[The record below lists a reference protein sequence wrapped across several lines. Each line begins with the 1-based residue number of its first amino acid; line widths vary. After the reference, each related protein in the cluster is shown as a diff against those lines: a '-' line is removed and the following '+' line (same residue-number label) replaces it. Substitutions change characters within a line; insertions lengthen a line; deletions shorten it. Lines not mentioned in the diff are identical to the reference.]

1 MNLFLG
7 INWAELFSLSVPIS
21 EMIVRGTAIYWFL
34 FIVFRFVIPRDVGA
48 IGIADILILVII
60 ADASQNAM
68 SGDYKTITDG
78 MVLIAVLVGW
88 NLIFDRLAFYVPTF
102 RRFATPAALCLVK
115 DGRMLKRNMRREFIT
130 DDELWSH
137 LRMDGVE
144 SLAQVRTVYLESDG
158 GFSVIKNVDS
168 DHHNPHSP
176 SRSESR

>member
-1 MNLFLG
+1 MAILLG
-7 INWAELFSLSVPIS
+7 IDWAELFGFSVPIS
-21 EMIVRGTAIYWFL
+21 EMIIRGTAIYWFL

-78 MVLIAVLVGW
+78 MVLIAVMVGW
-88 NLIFDRLAFYVPTF
+88 NLAFDRFAFYFPAF
-102 RRFATPAALCLVK
+102 RRFATPASLCLVK

-130 DDELWSH
+130 DDELWGH

-144 SLAQVRTVYLESDG
+144 SLDQVRAAYLESDG
-158 GFSVIKNVDS
+158 GFSVIKKAGS
-168 DHHNPHSP
+168 EHHNPHSP
-176 SRSESR
+176 SRSESM

>member
-7 INWAELFSLSVPIS
+7 INWAGLFSISVPIS

-34 FIVFRFVIPRDVGA
+34 FIIFRFVIPRDVGA

-88 NLIFDRLAFYVPTF
+88 NLLFDRLAFYFPMF
-102 RRFATPAALCLVK
+102 RRFATPATLCLIK
-115 DGRMLKRNMRREFIT
+115 NGRMLRRNMRREFIT

-137 LRMDGVE
+137 LRMEGVE
-144 SLAQVRTVYLESDG
+144 SLAQVKTVYLESDG
-158 GFSVIKNVDS
+158 GFSVIKNEDN
-168 DHHNPHSP
+168 DHHNTHSP
-176 SRSESR
+176 SRSESM

>member
-1 MNLFLG
+1 MDLFLG
-7 INWAELFSLSVPIS
+7 IDWVELFKISVPIS

-88 NLIFDRLAFYVPTF
+88 NLAFDRLAFYFPLF
-102 RRFATPAALCLVK
+102 RRFATPATLCLVK
-115 DGRMLKRNMRREFIT
+115 DGRMLRRNMRREFIT

-137 LRMDGVE
+137 LRMEGVE

-158 GFSVIKNVDS
+158 GFSVIKKEDS

-176 SRSESR
+176 SRSESM

>member
-1 MNLFLG
+1 MTHFLDT
-7 INWAELFSLSVPIS
+7 NWLELFRLSVPIS

-88 NLIFDRLAFYVPTF
+88 NLVFDRAAFYFPGF
-102 RRFATPAALCLVK
+102 RRFATPATLCLIK

-130 DDELWSH
+130 DEELWSH
-137 LRMDGVE
+137 LRMEGIE
-144 SLAQVRTVYLESDG
+144 SLAQVSTVYLESDG
-158 GFSVIKNVDS
+158 GFSVIKKEDS
-168 DHHNPHSP
+168 NHHNPHSR
-176 SRSESR
+176 SRSETM

>member
-1 MNLFLG
+1 MNFFLG
-7 INWAELFSLSVPIS
+7 IDWVGLFSLSVPIS

-68 SGDYKTITDG
+68 SGDYKTVTDG

-88 NLIFDRLAFYVPTF
+88 NVAFDRLAFYSPLF
-102 RRFATPAALCLVK
+102 RRFTTPTTVCLVK

-130 DDELWSH
+130 DEELWGH
-137 LRMDGVE
+137 LRKEGIE
-144 SLAQVRTVYLESDG
+144 SLSQVQAVYIESDG
-158 GFSVIKNVDS
+158 GFSVIKNEES
-168 DHHNPHSP
+168 AQQNPRSP
-176 SRSESR
+176 S